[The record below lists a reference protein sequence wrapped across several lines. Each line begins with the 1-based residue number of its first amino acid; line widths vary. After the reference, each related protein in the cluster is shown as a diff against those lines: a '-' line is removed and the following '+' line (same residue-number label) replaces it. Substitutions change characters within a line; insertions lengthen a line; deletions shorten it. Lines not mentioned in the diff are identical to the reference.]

1 MSTSTS
7 EKSVKEEEQIPL
19 KKHPDT
25 SKDVGGLLI
34 NDKDASN
41 TKLVLEIMK
50 NLAKKLATLKV
61 MDMLKFSRPAKLT
74 SPVSVH
80 MCNAK

>member
-1 MSTSTS
+1 MSTGTTGNNA
-7 EKSVKEEEQIPL
+7 KVEEQIPL

-25 SKDVGGLLI
+25 SKEVGGLVI

-41 TKLVLEIMK
+41 TKLALEIMK
-50 NLAKKLATLKV
+50 NLAKKLATFKV
-61 MDMLKFSRPAKLT
+61 MDMFKFSRPAKLT
-74 SPVSVH
+74 SPVSLH